1 MPSKIEISEE
11 LKELVFHSVKTL
23 GEAIEEV
30 YGKATYTE
38 VEALR
43 IEMKSMRAAK
53 PEKVLKTLEQR
64 YAKMKTKPDKTLGQI
79 SKSFSLMMELINSC
93 EAAYRI
99 YRLGGKKYEQGMK
112 PYSLVFVFTSHP
124 TEARSKNF
132 LALMDRVEALL
143 LEKLSRGEEDITEA
157 LKYLLKLAL
166 RLDLANNRRP
176 MVVDEAEQIFHTVL
190 NPKIIREQVE
200 LKRQGINVFFR
211 TWVGG
216 DKDGHP
222 KVGAD
227 TLVESLSLSRARL
240 LQFIDEELKSFKDEM
255 KLIREESVIRA
266 ILDLRKLL
274 PKLRSVRDGDGLRVK
289 EFKQKLKMIHK
300 VAKRLRV
307 EGPQLDTIDQLLW
320 IYPAIVLPLEIREDS
335 ELIHQAL
342 TKPSLNIAK
351 MLTKLNKISKGMEA
365 KWYVRGF
372 ILSMCQEKE
381 DMIAAIRL
389 QRKMCGSLVIPV
401 VPLFENEK
409 GLTDCLKILQGTFDR
424 YDLVTEHLKKW
435 GGRFEVMLGYSDSSK
450 ENGVLPGRL
459 MVEKALFSI
468 DKFLRRE
475 KLTPVFFHG
484 SGGSVSRGGGSIKE
498 QIAWWPESALNI
510 FKVTIQGETVQRHF
524 HHPLIMRSQVNKIVE
539 GFANFK
545 TREDR
550 ESPELM
556 SLAGAIQA
564 EYRKLVKD
572 PLFQEMTAEATPYE
586 FLSLLKIGSRPT
598 KRSGKGKFTLRAIPW
613 ILCWTQ
619 TRLLLPFW
627 WGTGTAWDNLSQ
639 AEKAKVKKAAK
650 TSPLFES
657 YLKHLGFTLAK
668 VELGVWKFC
677 LKSSRLD
684 EAQKKYWDKLIESEL
699 QKTISF
705 FREVTGE
712 KSFTWFNPRL
722 GDSIY
727 FRSSMIHPLNI
738 IQKIALERR
747 DRVLLRETVTGIAS
761 GMLTT
766 G

>member
-1 MPSKIEISEE
+1 MPNRMGIAEE
-11 LKELVFHSVKTL
+11 LKELVYLSVQTL
-23 GEAIEEV
+23 GEAIGEV
-30 YGKATYTE
+30 YGKETFSE
-38 VEALR
+38 VESLR
-43 IEMKSMRAAK
+43 QEMKSMRAASA
-53 PEKVLKTLEQR
+53 EKVLKTLQQR
-64 YAKMKTKPDKTLGQI
+64 HAKLRTKSEKRLHEI
-79 SKSFSLMMELINSC
+79 SKSFSLMMELINAC

-99 YRLGGKKYEQGMK
+99 YRLGDKKYEQGVK

-132 LALMDRVEALL
+132 LALMDRVENLL
-143 LEKLSRGEEDITEA
+143 LKRLHRGEEDISEA
-157 LKYLLKLAL
+157 LRYLLKLAL

-176 MVVDEAEQIFHTVL
+176 MVADEAEQIFHTVL
-190 NPKIIREQVE
+190 SSKVIREQVE
-200 LKRQGINVFFR
+200 LKRQGVNVFFR

-227 TLVESLSLSRARL
+227 TLVESLSLSRGRL
-240 LQFIDEELKSFKDEM
+240 LSFIDEELKGFKTEM
-255 KLIREESVIRA
+255 ELIKEDAVIRS

-274 PKLRSVRDGDGLRVK
+274 PKLRVLKDGDGTRVK
-289 EFKQKLKMIHK
+289 AFKAQLKSLHKLTKKLK
-300 VAKRLRV
+300 V
-307 EGPQLDTIDQLLW
+307 EGPQLETIDQLLW

-335 ELIHQAL
+335 EIIHQAL
-342 TKPSLNIAK
+342 TKPTLNIAK
-351 MLTKLNKISKGMEA
+351 MLAKLGKLSKGMDA

-372 ILSMCQEKE
+372 ILSMCMDKE

-389 QRKMCGSLVIPV
+389 QRKMCGSLAIPV

-409 GLTDCLKILQGTFDR
+409 GLTDCLQILGGTFDR
-424 YDLVTEHLKKW
+424 YDLVSEHHKKW

-459 MVEKALFSI
+459 MVQKALFSLE
-468 DKFLRRE
+468 KFLKRE

-510 FKVTIQGETVQRHF
+510 FKVTIQGETVHRHF

-539 GFANFK
+539 GFASFK
-545 TREDR
+545 PRLDR
-550 ESPELM
+550 EIPELNK
-556 SLAGAIQA
+556 LAEEIQG
-564 EYRKLVKD
+564 EYRKLVRD
-572 PLFQEMTAEATPYE
+572 PEFQEMTAEATPYE
-586 FLSLLKIGSRPT
+586 FLNLLKIGSRPA
-598 KRSGKGKFTLRAIPW
+598 KRSKKGKFTLRAIPW

-627 WGTGTAWDNLSQ
+627 WGTGSAWEGMTKS
-639 AEKAKVKKAAK
+639 EKARIKKAAS

-657 YLKHLGFTLAK
+657 YIKHLGFTLAK
-668 VELGVWKFC
+668 VELGVWKFS
-677 LKSSRLD
+677 LITSRLS
-684 EAQKKYWDKLIESEL
+684 EEQKKHWDTLIAAEYRRTVKFFQEVSG
-699 QKTISF
+699 QK
-705 FREVTGE
+705 E
-712 KSFTWFNPRL
+712 FTWFNPRL

-727 FRSSMIHPLNI
+727 FRSSMIHPLNL
-738 IQKIALERR
+738 IQKIALERS

>member
-1 MPSKIEISEE
+1 MPNKIEISAE
-11 LKELVFHSVKTL
+11 LKEIVSLSVKSL
-23 GEAIEEV
+23 GQAIEEV
-30 YGKATYTE
+30 YGQETFQE
-38 VEALR
+38 VEVIR
-43 IEMKSMRAAK
+43 REMKSVRAASAD
-53 PEKVLKTLEQR
+53 KVLRTLEHR
-64 YAKMKTKPDKTLGQI
+64 HSKMKSKSDKKLHQI

-99 YRLGGKKYEQGMK
+99 YRLGGKKYEQGVK

-143 LEKLSRGEEDITEA
+143 LKRLQDGEDISMG
-157 LKYLLKLAL
+157 LNYLLKLAL

-176 MVVDEAEQIFHTVL
+176 MVIDEAEQIFHTVL
-190 NPKIIREQVE
+190 SHKIIHEQVE
-200 LKRQGINVFFR
+200 LRRQGINVFFR

-240 LQFIDEELKSFKDEM
+240 LNFIDGELKDFKAEM
-255 KLIREESVIRA
+255 ELINEDSIIRSVI
-266 ILDLRKLL
+266 DLRKLL
-274 PKLRSVRDGDGLRVK
+274 PKLRTIKDGDGLKIK
-289 EFKQKLKMIHK
+289 EFKKKLQAAHK
-300 VAKRLRV
+300 IAKRLKL
-307 EGPQLDTIDQLLW
+307 EGPQLDTIEQLLW

-335 ELIHQAL
+335 ELIHEAL
-342 TKPSLNIAK
+342 TKPTMNIAK
-351 MLTKLNKISKGMEA
+351 MLQKLAKISKGMEA

-389 QRKMCGSLVIPV
+389 QRKMCGSLAIPV

-409 GLTDCLKILQGTFDR
+409 GLTNCLNILSGAFDR
-424 YDLVTEHLKKW
+424 YDLISEHLKKW

-459 MVEKALFSI
+459 LVEKALFSL
-468 DKFLRRE
+468 DKFLRRQ

-545 TREDR
+545 PRIDG
-550 ESPELM
+550 ESTELM
-556 SLAGAIQA
+556 RLADAIQA

-572 PLFQEMTAEATPYE
+572 TSFQEMTAEATPYE
-586 FLSLLKIGSRPT
+586 FLSLLRIGSRPT

-627 WGTGTAWDNLSQ
+627 WGTGTAWNSLSQ
-639 AEKAKVKKAAK
+639 GEKAKIKKAAK

-668 VELGVWKFC
+668 VEIGVWKYS
-677 LKSSRLD
+677 LRTSGLSQ
-684 EAQKKYWDKLIESEL
+684 EQKKHWDQIIDKEYKLTV
-699 QKTISF
+699 KF
-705 FREVTGE
+705 FHEVTGE
-712 KSFTWFNPRL
+712 KTFTWFNPRL

-738 IQKIALERR
+738 IQKIALERA
-747 DRVLLRETVTGIAS
+747 DRTLLRETVTGIAS

>member
-1 MPSKIEISEE
+1 MPSAAEISTD
-11 LKELVFHSVKTL
+11 LKELVSHSVKAL
-23 GEAIEEV
+23 GEAVDEV
-30 YGKATYTE
+30 YGRETFRE
-38 VEALR
+38 VESIR
-43 IEMKSMRAAK
+43 SEMKSVRAASA
-53 PEKVLKTLEQR
+53 ERVLKTLEQR
-64 YAKMKTKPDKTLGQI
+64 YAQLKKKSDKRLHQI
-79 SKSFSLMMELINSC
+79 SKSFSLMMELINAC

-99 YRLGGKKYEQGMK
+99 YRLSEKQYDQGVK

-132 LALMDRVEALL
+132 LALMDRVENLL
-143 LEKLSRGEEDITEA
+143 LQKLQRKADISEA
-157 LKYLLKLAL
+157 LRYLLKLAL

-176 MVVDEAEQIFHTVL
+176 MVIDEAEQIFHTVL
-190 NPKIIREQVE
+190 STKIIQEQIE

-227 TLVESLSLSRARL
+227 TLVESLSLSRSRL
-240 LQFIDEELKSFKDEM
+240 LSFIDTELKSLKTEM
-255 KLIREESVIRA
+255 ELIQEEAVLKPLA
-266 ILDLRKLL
+266 ELRKLI
-274 PKLRSVRDGDGLRVK
+274 PKLRTLKDGDGLKIK
-289 EFKQKLKMIHK
+289 EFKQKLKSLHK
-300 VAKRLRV
+300 ISKRLKV

-335 ELIHQAL
+335 ELIHEAL
-342 TKPSLNIAK
+342 TKPNLNIAK
-351 MLTKLNKISKGMEA
+351 MLTKLGKISKGMEA

-381 DMIAAIRL
+381 DLIAAIRL

-409 GLTDCLKILQGTFDR
+409 GLTDCLKILGGTFDR
-424 YDLVTEHLKKW
+424 YDLVSEHLKKW

-459 MVEKALFSI
+459 LVERALFSI

-539 GFANFK
+539 GFANF
-545 TREDR
+545 TPRL
-550 ESPELM
+550 ESEPAELL
-556 SLAGAIQA
+556 SFGETIQTA
-564 EYRKLVKD
+564 YRSLVKN
-572 PLFQEMTAEATPYE
+572 PEFQEMTAEATPYE
-586 FLSLLKIGSRPT
+586 FLSHLRIGSRPT

-627 WGTGTAWDNLSQ
+627 WGAGSAWEELS
-639 AEKAKVKKAAK
+639 ASEKAKIKKAGK
-650 TSPLFES
+650 KSPLFES
-657 YLKHLGFTLAK
+657 YLKQLGFTLAK
-668 VELGVWKFC
+668 IELGVWKFS
-677 LKSSRLD
+677 LKSSGLSD
-684 EAQKKYWDKLIESEL
+684 EQKKHWDKLIESEYK
-699 QKTISF
+699 KTVAF
-705 FREVTGE
+705 FHEVTGE

-727 FRSSMIHPLNI
+727 FRSSMIHPLNLV
-738 IQKIALERR
+738 QKIALERS
-747 DRVLLRETVTGIAS
+747 DRRLLRETVTGIAS